1 VLGAEAFCRRTR
13 LTLRFDSPAPHGDH
27 CPDGLD
33 HPEGPCPLQESI
45 GRTER
50 TGDRKAKDV
59 PGTAVFERIED
70 EHGRY
75 REQPEGR
82 ERVHL

>member
-1 VLGAEAFCRRTR
+1 MAAVAWPYILLRKALANCDSVLRDRYAASMRHRVT
-13 LTLRFDSPAPHGDH
+13 
-27 CPDGLD
+27 
-33 HPEGPCPLQESI
+33 
-45 GRTER
+45 TER

-82 ERVHL
+82 EQVHV